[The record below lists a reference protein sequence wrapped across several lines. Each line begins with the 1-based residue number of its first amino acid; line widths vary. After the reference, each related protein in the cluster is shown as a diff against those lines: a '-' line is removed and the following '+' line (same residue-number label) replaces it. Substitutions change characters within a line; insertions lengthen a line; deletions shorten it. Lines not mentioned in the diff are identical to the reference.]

1 MAMPDVKNTVLPE
14 ALLAEVRRLAK
25 IEQRSPDELVQE
37 AVERLL
43 RLKRRERLYAYGE
56 EQARRLGIQESDVQ
70 SWYIKCAGKLSA
82 NGSGRGLRVCRH
94 RGQTSAAAG

>member
-1 MAMPDVKNTVLPE
+1 MVMPGVKNTALPE

-43 RLKRRERLYAYGE
+43 RLKRREKLYAYGE

-70 SWYIKCAGKLSA
+70 QLIHQVRSETE
-82 NGSGRGLRVCRH
+82 RER
-94 RGQTSAAAG
+94 